1 MKTIYHLILTK
12 PWKIK
17 IFNRWEM
24 INKFVVKI
32 AIKVRTEN
40 EFTLW
45 QRRKLQWHSHFDIL
59 KLSTVYGW
67 ISVAV
72 SQMHCVQ
79 IKQTKGLNAQVR
91 SNNIFQKK
99 PPKRLIQNLRWKKML
114 HVMFVPKH
122 HKKQSKIFELDPI
135 SFDSTEDFW
144 PKQKKIQ
151 KT

>member
-1 MKTIYHLILTK
+1 
-12 PWKIK
+12 
-17 IFNRWEM
+17 M

-45 QRRKLQWHSHFDIL
+45 QRRKLQWHSHFDIF
-59 KLSTVYGW
+59 KLSTVYGC
-67 ISVAV
+67 ISVAL
-72 SQMHCVQ
+72 SQMHCVK

-99 PPKRLIQNLRWKKML
+99 TAKETDSKFKMTKKML

-122 HKKQSKIFELDPI
+122 HKKESKIFELDPI

>member
-1 MKTIYHLILTK
+1 
-12 PWKIK
+12 
-17 IFNRWEM
+17 
-24 INKFVVKI
+24 
-32 AIKVRTEN
+32 
-40 EFTLW
+40 
-45 QRRKLQWHSHFDIL
+45 
-59 KLSTVYGW
+59 
-67 ISVAV
+67 
-72 SQMHCVQ
+72 MHCVK

-99 PPKRLIQNLRWKKML
+99 TAKETDSKFKMTKKML

-122 HKKQSKIFELDPI
+122 HKKESKIFELDPI